1 MKAVIMAGGEGSR
14 LRPLTIR
21 RPKPMVPVVDRPA
34 IVHIIELLKKHG
46 ITEVVITLQY
56 LATVIQEYLGDGTQY
71 GIKIHYTVEESPLG
85 TAGSVRQGIEW
96 LDDTFMVISG
106 DALTDFD
113 LSAAVKYHK
122 QKKAMATLVLKRMP
136 NPLEYGVVIIE
147 DDGRVRQF
155 QEKPSWGEVFSDT
168 VNTGIY
174 ILEPKLFDYYE
185 AGQVFDFS
193 NNLFPILLEK
203 GDPMYG
209 YVADGYW
216 CDVGSIP
223 DYMTASADYL
233 EGQVSVPRLGKEME
247 KGSGI
252 WAEEEVEIARDA
264 SITGPIFLGRGVKVK
279 AGATIKGPSVIREF
293 TTIDTRATIDRAV
306 IWRNCYVGER
316 AEVRG
321 AILQTQVNVKTQ
333 AMIFEGAIIG
343 DSTIIGNGAVIHPNV
358 KIWPDKEVESGAT
371 VTTSI
376 IWGAQGRRSLFGR
389 WGVTGLVNV
398 DLTPEFAAKLGAA
411 YGGMLTKGSTVTVNR
426 DSHYTP
432 RMIKRAIIA
441 GLPSAGINV
450 LDLRNVPIPVARHYT
465 RVIGAAG
472 GVHVRI
478 NPFDARVV
486 DVKFFDR
493 RGLDLDKATERKVE
507 GLFFREDFRRVYLED
522 VGRIDYANDV
532 EQLYAKDYLSQLNV
546 EAIRD
551 GEGYSRIAVD
561 YAHSSPSFILP
572 ALLGKLNADVVAI
585 NAVVQEQQL
594 YQTPEQFEKAMERL
608 GSITKTLKAGFG
620 VRLDTGGERI
630 YFVDERGE
638 QVTGMTALAVMC
650 DLALMQANE
659 ADKAQA
665 HSQAHS
671 EEPAEGG
678 TGPLKARAQAPKSI
692 VVPVYAPSIFEEIAK
707 KHGAEI
713 VRTRFNSYALMSAAL
728 KQGVVVAGDGQGS
741 FIFPPFQPTA
751 DGLFT
756 ISKLMELTALAK
768 TRFTQAIEN
777 LPRYAMAST
786 RVPCRWEDKG
796 RVMRI
801 LNEQYRDNTAKQVDG
816 VKINLGNGEWA
827 LILPDADRPLFHVI
841 AEADTDAEARQ
852 LVDKYSGLV
861 QGLQ

>member
-56 LATVIQEYLGDGTQY
+56 LANIIQEYLGDGSAF
-71 GIKIHYTVEESPLG
+71 GVKIHYTVEDSPLG
-85 TAGSVRQGIEW
+85 TAGSVRLGIEW

-113 LSAAVKYHK
+113 LSAAVRFHK
-122 QKKAMATLVLKRMP
+122 QKNAIASIMLKRMP
-136 NPLEYGVVIIE
+136 NPLEYGVVIID

-174 ILEPKLFDYYE
+174 IIEPKIFEYYE

-203 GDPMYG
+203 NDPMFG

-233 EGQVSVPRLGKEME
+233 QGQTKLERLGTETE
-247 KGSGI
+247 PGSGI
-252 WAEEEVEIARDA
+252 WCEEEVEIARDA
-264 SITGPIFLGRGVKVK
+264 HITGPVFLGKGVKVK
-279 AGATIKGPSVIREF
+279 SGAIIHGPSVIRDS
-293 TTIDTRATIDRAV
+293 TIIDSRATVDRAV
-306 IWRNCYVGER
+306 IWRNCYIGER

-321 AILQTQVNVKTQ
+321 AILQTQVNVKPQ
-333 AMIFEGAIIG
+333 AMVFEGAVIG
-343 DSTIIGNGAVIHPNV
+343 DATIIGNGAVIHPNV
-358 KIWPDKEVESGAT
+358 KIWPAKEVESGAT

-411 YGGMLTKGSTVTVNR
+411 YGGILPKGTTVTVNR

-465 RVIGAAG
+465 RSIGAAG
-472 GVHVRI
+472 GVHVRLS
-478 NPFDARVV
+478 PFDARVV
-486 DVKFFDR
+486 DIKFFDK
-493 RGLDLDKATERKVE
+493 RGLDLDKAAERKIE
-507 GLFFREDFRRVYLED
+507 GLFFREDFRRVYLDD

-532 EQLYAKDYLSQLNV
+532 EERYNSDYIKNLNADAV
-546 EAIRD
+546 RNGGD
-551 GEGYSRIAVD
+551 YSKIAVD
-561 YAHSSPSFILP
+561 YANSSSSLVLP
-572 ALLGKLNADVVAI
+572 TLLGKLNVNVVAI
-585 NAVVQEQQL
+585 NAMVQEATL
-594 YQTPEQFEKAMERL
+594 YQTLEGFEQAMDRL
-608 GSITKTLKAGFG
+608 GGITRVIKAAFG
-620 VRLDTGGERI
+620 VKLDTGGERI
-630 YFVDERGE
+630 YFVDE
-638 QVTGMTALAVMC
+638 TGKTVHSFAALAAMADLVM
-650 DLALMQANE
+650 
-659 ADKAQA
+659 AQHA
-665 HSQAHS
+665 AQHDGA
-671 EEPAEGG
+671 GG
-678 TGPLKARAQAPKSI
+678 I
-692 VVPVYAPSIFEEIAK
+692 VAVPVYAPSIFEKIAA
-707 KHGAEI
+707 KHGGEI
-713 VRTRFNSYALMSAAL
+713 VRTRFNSYALMTATLRS
-728 KQGVVVAGDGQGS
+728 GVVLAGDGNGS
-741 FIFPPFQPTA
+741 FIFPQFQPAA

-756 ISKLMELTALAK
+756 IAKLMELTAVQQ
-768 TRFTQAIEN
+768 TRFTDALAR
-777 LPRYAMAST
+777 LPHYAWSST

-801 LNEQYRDNTAKQVDG
+801 LNEQYRNNSTKQVDG
-816 VKINLGNGEWA
+816 VKIDLGNGEWA

-841 AEADTDAEARQ
+841 AEAGSDSEARQ
-852 LVDKYSGLV
+852 LVDKYAGLV